1 MSRNWYFE
9 DHDENK
15 AKDTKIM
22 HWPNRLPDGVVNI
35 IAHPDSDFRK
45 GKDQIKNNKQN
56 CWGHNLS
63 NPKKNTILRAKES
76 FLCCHTK

>member
-1 MSRNWYFE
+1 
-9 DHDENK
+9 
-15 AKDTKIM
+15 M

-56 CWGHNLS
+56 C
-63 NPKKNTILRAKES
+63 
-76 FLCCHTK
+76 